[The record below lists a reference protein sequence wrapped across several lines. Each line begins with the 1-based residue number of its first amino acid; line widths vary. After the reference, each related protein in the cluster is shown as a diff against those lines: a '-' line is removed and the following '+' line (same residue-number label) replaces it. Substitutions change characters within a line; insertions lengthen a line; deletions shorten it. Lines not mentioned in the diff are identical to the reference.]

1 MKKKKSIVEYMD
13 IDVMVI
19 LETKKKQKER
29 IMPK

>member
-19 LETKKKQKER
+19 LETKKKNKRKE
-29 IMPK
+29 